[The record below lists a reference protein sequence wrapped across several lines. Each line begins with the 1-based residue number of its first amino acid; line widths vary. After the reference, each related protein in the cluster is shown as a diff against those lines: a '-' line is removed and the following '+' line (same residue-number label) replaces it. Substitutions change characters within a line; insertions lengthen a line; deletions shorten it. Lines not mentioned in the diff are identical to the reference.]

1 MKRNPDAIPQ
11 NESEEQSRE
20 QSLTVVALMRREG
33 LSLQEAANR
42 VGIDPRTVHRY
53 VGSELRQDGPGGRYV
68 ATPYDHMPR
77 TLHFI
82 TLAGTV
88 PITVKD
94 SRTATRIAE
103 HTNAVKAY
111 THGGDSRALETF
123 RGESF
128 EVDGVRYDFLTDLE
142 AISILA
148 DAGELAID
156 RLYRGVQ

>member
-1 MKRNPDAIPQ
+1 
-11 NESEEQSRE
+11 
-20 QSLTVVALMRREG
+20 MRREA

-42 VGIDPRTVHRY
+42 VGIDPRTVLRY
-53 VGSELRQDGPGGRYV
+53 VGSELRQDEPGGHYV

-77 TLHFI
+77 TLHFF
-82 TLAGTV
+82 TRAGTI
-88 PITVKD
+88 PITVAD
-94 SRTATRIAE
+94 SRIATRISE

-111 THGGDSRALETF
+111 THGGDSRSLEAF

-128 EVDGVRYDFLTDLE
+128 EVDGVRYEFLTDLE

-156 RLYRGVQ
+156 GLYRAVQG